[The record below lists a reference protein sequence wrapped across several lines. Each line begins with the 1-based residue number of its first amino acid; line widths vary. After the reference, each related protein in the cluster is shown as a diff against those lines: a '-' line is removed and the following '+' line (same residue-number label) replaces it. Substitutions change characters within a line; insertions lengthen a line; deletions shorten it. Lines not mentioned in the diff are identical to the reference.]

1 MSASMAELFVVLPG
15 QAVLRWVAMGRLARL
30 SSTLTL
36 RPVRLP

>member
-1 MSASMAELFVVLPG
+1 MSAGMAELFVVLPG

-36 RPVRLP
+36 TPVRLP